1 MKIYRFRYRK
11 KVLQGV
17 LKEEFLFPISGS
29 VFGDFRIGT
38 SPFPISDV
46 RVLPPVL
53 PSKIIGIGRNYREH
67 AQELGNP
74 LPVEPLIFLKPPTAV
89 IGHLDAV
96 VQPPSSS
103 RVDYEGE
110 VAVVI
115 RKKTRRLRDDDPVDE
130 SILGYTCFNDV
141 TARDLQTKDVQFTRA
156 KGFDTFAAIG
166 PCIATGL
173 DPSALRLQTK
183 DVQFTR
189 AKGFDTF
196 AAIGPCIATGLDP
209 SALRLKTF
217 LNGKLVQSG
226 TTANLIFPIPF
237 LVRYLSRIMTLNPGD
252 VIATGTPAGVGPTAP
267 GDRVDVQIEG
277 IGVLSNSFTRPSAE
291 EDP

>member
-11 KVLQGV
+11 RVLLGV
-17 LKEEFLFPISGS
+17 LKEEYLFPIVGS
-29 VFGDFRIGT
+29 VFGDFKIGP
-38 SPFPISDV
+38 SPVPIGDV
-46 RVLPPVL
+46 HVLPPVL

-74 LPVEPLIFLKPPTAV
+74 LPEEPLIFLKPPTAL

-96 VQPPSSS
+96 VQPPASA

-115 RKKTRRLRDDDPVDE
+115 RKRTRRLRDDDPVDDA
-130 SILGYTCFNDV
+130 ILGYTCFNDI

-156 KGFDTFAAIG
+156 KGFDTFAAAG

-173 DPSALRLQTK
+173 DPS
-183 DVQFTR
+183 
-189 AKGFDTF
+189 G
-196 AAIGPCIATGLDP
+196 
-209 SALRLKTF
+209 LRLKTF

-226 TTANLIFPIPF
+226 TTANLIFSIPF
-237 LVRYLSRIMTLNPGD
+237 LVRFLSRIMTLEPGD
-252 VIATGTPAGVGPTAP
+252 IIATGTPAGVGPTAP

-277 IGVLSNSFTRPSAE
+277 IGVLSNTFTRPSA
-291 EDP
+291 

>member
-11 KVLQGV
+11 RVLLGV
-17 LKEEFLFPISGS
+17 LKEEYLFPIVGS
-29 VFGDFRIGT
+29 VFGDFKIGP
-38 SPFPISDV
+38 SPVPIGDV
-46 RVLPPVL
+46 RILPPVL

-74 LPVEPLIFLKPPTAV
+74 LPEEPLIFLKPPTAL

-96 VQPPSSS
+96 VQPPASA

-115 RKKTRRLRDDDPVDE
+115 RKRTRRLRDDDPVDDA
-130 SILGYTCFNDV
+130 ILGYTCFNDI

-156 KGFDTFAAIG
+156 KGFDTFAAAG

-173 DPSALRLQTK
+173 DPS
-183 DVQFTR
+183 
-189 AKGFDTF
+189 G
-196 AAIGPCIATGLDP
+196 
-209 SALRLKTF
+209 LRLKTF

-226 TTANLIFPIPF
+226 TTANLIFSIPF
-237 LVRYLSRIMTLNPGD
+237 LVRFLSRIMTLEPGD
-252 VIATGTPAGVGPTAP
+252 IIATGTPAGVGPTAP

-277 IGVLSNSFTRPSAE
+277 IGVLSNTFTRPSA
-291 EDP
+291 